1 MTPRIL
7 SRSIALAL
15 ALTLP
20 LMACGTEESGAT
32 TAATP
37 ALEAY
42 PPAFRAQLAT
52 PHRQSVSTS
61 LNASAPRAVGGS
73 WDGAEF
79 STCAGAGGVTIA
91 PAVPTLTYS
100 IPLLP
105 GYYEVWAS
113 PRLPLV
119 GLRGCGRGE
128 APTIELAYWTDAA
141 PTPQRMPAGAFVVPP
156 GTVLYLGMR
165 VSGAITVTV
174 GAIGGSLDYVR

>member
-1 MTPRIL
+1 MTPLTL
-7 SRSIALAL
+7 SRSIGLSL
-15 ALTLP
+15 LTLS
-20 LMACGTEESGAT
+20 LMACGTAPGST
-32 TAATP
+32 TEATP

-165 VSGAITVTV
+165 VSGSTAVAV
-174 GAIGGSLDYVR
+174 GALGGSLDYVR

>member
-20 LMACGTEESGAT
+20 LMACGGAEE

-42 PPAFRAQLAT
+42 PPAFRAQLTA
-52 PHRQSVSTS
+52 PRRQSVSAS
-61 LNASAPRAVGGS
+61 IVASAPRAVGGS

-79 STCAGAGGVTIA
+79 STCAGVGVTVA
-91 PAVPTLTYS
+91 PVVPMLTYS
-100 IPLLP
+100 VPLLP
-105 GYYEVWAS
+105 GYTEVWAA

-119 GLRGCGRGE
+119 GLRGCGA
-128 APTIELAYWTDAA
+128 APSAVELDYWTDATPA
-141 PTPQRMPAGAFVVPP
+141 PQRMPAGAFVVPP
-156 GTVLYLGMR
+156 GAILYLGVR
-165 VSGAITVTV
+165 VSGAAVLTV
-174 GAIGGSLDYVR
+174 GDLGGSLDYVR

>member
-1 MTPRIL
+1 MTPRTL

-20 LMACGTEESGAT
+20 LTACGGTEE

-37 ALEAY
+37 ALDAY
-42 PPAFRAQLAT
+42 PPAFRAQLTA
-52 PHRQSVSTS
+52 PRRQSVSTS
-61 LNASAPRAVGGS
+61 IAASAPSATGGS

-79 STCAGAGGVTIA
+79 STCAGAGSVNVA

-100 IPLLP
+100 VPLLP
-105 GYYEVWAS
+105 GFSEVWAA

-128 APTIELAYWTDAA
+128 ASVELDYWTDAA
-141 PTPQRMPAGAFVVPP
+141 PAPRRMPAGAFVAPP
-156 GTVLYLGMR
+156 GTTLYVAVR
-165 VSGAITVTV
+165 VSGAAVLAV
-174 GAIGGSLDYVR
+174 GDLGGSLDYVR